1 MILNKY
7 NALLRLN
14 VGLNPTFRI
23 IMAVKISFSKTYLS
37 LLFLCPKNIISMI
50 SLHHI
55 LLKTK
60 RYHPNEPSTTAV
72 SGCKIPISGL
82 LLHINNT
89 IIEEFFQHIAT
100 LFTQ

>member
-14 VGLNPTFRI
+14 VGQNLTFRI
-23 IMAVKISFSKTYLS
+23 IMAVKMSFSKTYLS

-50 SLHHI
+50 SLYHI

-60 RYHPNEPSTTAV
+60 RHHPNEPSTTPV
-72 SGCKIPISGL
+72 SVRKIPISGL
-82 LLHINNT
+82 LPHINNT
-89 IIEEFFQHIAT
+89 IIEEFFQHIST
-100 LFTQ
+100 LSTL

>member
-1 MILNKY
+1 
-7 NALLRLN
+7 
-14 VGLNPTFRI
+14 
-23 IMAVKISFSKTYLS
+23 MAVKFPFSDTYLS
-37 LLFLCPKNIISMI
+37 LLFLCPENIISMI

-72 SGCKIPISGL
+72 SIRKILISGL
-82 LLHINNT
+82 FPHSNNT
-89 IIEEFFQHIAT
+89 IIEEFFQHTST